1 MAGTLGKCPSKP
13 FPLTEPEMPALNIH
27 FSGLSVSSLGS
38 LFKIQM
44 LLWRGTA
51 TCGSESNVLELSEG
65 KSSCSPGGRQ
75 GHPLLCSRSPA
86 VPRACGPLALPHSW
100 APPRA
105 LIPFEDRAC

>member
-27 FSGLSVSSLGS
+27 SFGLSVSSLGS

-44 LLWRGTA
+44 LLWKDTA

-65 KSSCSPGGRQ
+65 ESSCSLEEDGATHCSALRRPFRTLG
-75 GHPLLCSRSPA
+75 LLRP
-86 VPRACGPLALPHSW
+86 
-100 APPRA
+100 
-105 LIPFEDRAC
+105 